1 MGDIH
6 FGAVGQINLNSIFS
20 NFIIN
25 LIQSNDINSVIE
37 TGTWNG
43 CGSTRCLYEGLKTKS
58 NPKLISFETDYV
70 RYLEAKQLYSPVSW
84 IEIINGS
91 IIKSE
96 EFISENLDITHKS
109 WLDEDIYRYQNAS
122 FIDLADQKFDL
133 AFLDSSEFGG
143 FAEFLKIK
151 DRCKYLVIDDTNI
164 LKHRQTREYCI
175 NNYTCLADDLND
187 RNGWAVFK
195 L

>member
-1 MGDIH
+1 MSNLH
-6 FGAVGQINLNSIFS
+6 FNNVGQINLNSKFS
-20 NFIIN
+20 NFIID
-25 LIQSNDINSVIE
+25 LIQNNDINSIIE

-43 CGSTRCLYEGLKTKS
+43 CGSTRCLYEGLKSKS
-58 NPKLISFETDYV
+58 NPKLISFETDYTN
-70 RYLEAKQLYSPVSW
+70 YIHAKNLYSSIPW
-84 IEIINGS
+84 IEIIHGS

-96 EFISENLDITHKS
+96 EFINQNLDDTHKS
-109 WLDEDIYRYQNAS
+109 WLDEDIVRYKNAS
-122 FIDLADQKFDL
+122 FVDLLDQKFDL

-151 DRCKYLVIDDTNI
+151 DRCKYLAIDDTNI

-175 NNYTCLADDLND
+175 NNYTCLADHLDD
-187 RNGWAVFK
+187 RNGWAIFK